1 MSEGHPEEEMDADDD
16 PSCEPDPEE
25 ETHDEKEFDD
35 FDDRL
40 YE

>member
-1 MSEGHPEEEMDADDD
+1 MSEGDPEEEMNADYD
-16 PSCEPDPEE
+16 PSYEPDPEE
-25 ETHDEKEFDD
+25 ETDDEKEFDD